1 MLVHMSVDCRTSRFC
16 CNVTVQHACMYRPI
30 RLGQDRQVFP
40 VPAQVRLRYR
50 SDICNGF
57 KTRDTSSSDTHSRE
71 GVAGAQLLAQ
81 GGDDQ
86 GRLPLT
92 RKLLLDCGEKPSPR
106 SSLTSA
112 PQVVKR
118 LTPSLF
124 ACQAEFTPKTLSNPF
139 LHAHLRA
146 RR

>member
-86 GRLPLT
+86 GRTSTNKEASAGL
-92 RKLLLDCGEKPSPR
+92 RREAVPR